1 MRVDVTPLKD
11 ALRDSLLGLYCLSN
25 REAFMIIQ
33 RGVGGDSL
41 CGRSRAV
48 CGGMSYASVL
58 GTVVVYLQSLMGQ
71 KSPTLI

>member
-33 RGVGGDSL
+33 RGVGGTRCVDEAEL
-41 CGRSRAV
+41 F
-48 CGGMSYASVL
+48 
-58 GTVVVYLQSLMGQ
+58 VVECHMPVFWEQ
-71 KSPTLI
+71 